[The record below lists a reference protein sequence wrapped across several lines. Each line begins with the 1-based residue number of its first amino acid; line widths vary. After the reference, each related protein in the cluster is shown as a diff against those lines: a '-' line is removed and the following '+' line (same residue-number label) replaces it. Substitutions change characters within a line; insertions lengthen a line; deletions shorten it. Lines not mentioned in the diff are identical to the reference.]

1 MRYNQIGVLKLTHSV
16 EYFMGTFTINI
27 QCGPEGDEEKEPI
40 IYAR

>member
-1 MRYNQIGVLKLTHSV
+1 MRSDRSAEADSQCGI
-16 EYFMGTFTINI
+16 FMGTFTINI